1 MHAGPEHVTVGLWLE
16 SWTQPAWRAR
26 ALRLLRER
34 VNIQVA
40 YVSLAAPPRPP
51 APALNGLL
59 RRLLQRD
66 HRRALRFC
74 ADPFAPE
81 DVRPLLEG
89 VPVASELAVPAG
101 VDVLMQLGSA
111 APTPAHLA
119 VAHFGLWRFDADPT
133 HLLDGLPIGFWDVMG
148 GRETVTTAL
157 RVQRQPGAPG
167 LLIHRRTSATALGSV
182 AHTAMQALWRQAGDL
197 AIAFGQL
204 AVLGPEVLDQLPAVP
219 AIPARAVPGTLRA
232 AALWARHTARVAG
245 RWAALRGGRY
255 QWHLLAAA
263 SGDDPRGEL
272 DLGRYRPLLPPP
284 DRLWADPF
292 PVVHDGRTFVFIEEQ
307 LFAEPFGHVSVLELH
322 PDRTLSTPRAVL
334 RRPYHLSYPFVFRW
348 AEQWYLLPESFDGG
362 RLELLRAKHFP
373 YEWETDRILLEE
385 AVADATMA
393 QIEGQW
399 WMFAA
404 KMPAPGLDCDE
415 LHLYRGPSP
424 LGPWTAHPRNP
435 VRRDVSTSRPAGRL
449 VFHDGHWWRPVQ
461 DGSKRYGYAIRWHRI
476 LRLDDEGLEE
486 DLGPV
491 VLPVVRRG
499 LLAVHTMNTADG
511 VSLVDGLHLI
521 SRERRE

>member
-1 MHAGPEHVTVGLWLE
+1 
-16 SWTQPAWRAR
+16 
-26 ALRLLRER
+26 
-34 VNIQVA
+34 
-40 YVSLAAPPRPP
+40 
-51 APALNGLL
+51 
-59 RRLLQRD
+59 
-66 HRRALRFC
+66 
-74 ADPFAPE
+74 
-81 DVRPLLEG
+81 
-89 VPVASELAVPAG
+89 
-101 VDVLMQLGSA
+101 
-111 APTPAHLA
+111 
-119 VAHFGLWRFDADPT
+119 
-133 HLLDGLPIGFWDVMG
+133 
-148 GRETVTTAL
+148 
-157 RVQRQPGAPG
+157 
-167 LLIHRRTSATALGSV
+167 
-182 AHTAMQALWRQAGDL
+182 
-197 AIAFGQL
+197 
-204 AVLGPEVLDQLPAVP
+204 
-219 AIPARAVPGTLRA
+219 
-232 AALWARHTARVAG
+232 
-245 RWAALRGGRY
+245 
-255 QWHLLAAA
+255 
-263 SGDDPRGEL
+263 
-272 DLGRYRPLLPPP
+272 
-284 DRLWADPF
+284 
-292 PVVHDGRTFVFIEEQ
+292 
-307 LFAEPFGHVSVLELH
+307 
-322 PDRTLSTPRAVL
+322 VL